1 VPILCGLESYASVH
15 HLVSVVTGQLRQGLG
30 PVELLRASFP
40 GGSVTGAP
48 KIRAMEIIT
57 ETERHARGVYCG
69 SIGWLGFDG
78 AMDTNIAIRTVTFRD
93 NEAVFNVGG
102 GVTLLSDPVAEYEE
116 TLDKAKSIFDAF
128 QPPLQAR
135 SIGA

>member
-1 VPILCGLESYASVH
+1 
-15 HLVSVVTGQLRQGLG
+15 
-30 PVELLRASFP
+30 
-40 GGSVTGAP
+40 
-48 KIRAMEIIT
+48 MEIIT
-57 ETERHARGVYCG
+57 EIERHARGVYCG

-93 NEAVFNVGG
+93 NEAVFNAGG

-116 TLDKAKSIFDAF
+116 TLDKAKSVFDAF
-128 QPPLQAR
+128 RPARVAR